1 MQRLKQEM
9 GAAENTRNHMD
20 VIEHGVP
27 ANGRSGSGSDQI
39 PSSSC
44 TVDPKLSIVDMSP
57 RIIELCKDLFKKW
70 LELDESCFTVER
82 VSGGITNLLLKV
94 SVKEENGDESAV
106 TVRLYGP
113 NTDYVIN
120 RERELQVS
128 FSLTSRN

>member
-82 VSGGITNLLLKV
+82 VSGGITNLCKSPGFSWIHDCCL
-94 SVKEENGDESAV
+94 V
-106 TVRLYGP
+106 TVYF
-113 NTDYVIN
+113 DFH
-120 RERELQVS
+120 S
-128 FSLTSRN
+128 FVLGHFFIDEDL